1 MLVADAML
9 MAAGLGTRLRPF
21 TDVCPKAVLP
31 LLGVPMAQFAADAL
45 AEAGVAR
52 VVANL
57 HHHAQVAEA
66 DLRKL
71 DFQGADLQISDESDL
86 LLGSAGGIRK
96 ALPRFGGRPFFLL
109 NADVLMDLDLSA
121 LARAH
126 ARLRARHGVVM
137 TLAVLAVP
145 PPGGKYR
152 EIRVE
157 SSGLVS
163 GFGDVVEG
171 KPFFTGAAIL
181 EEEALKNVP
190 PEGPS
195 EFRDM
200 ILAPAIAAGRAGAF
214 VVNGLWRDV
223 GSPEL
228 WHRTHFDLLEKL
240 ETGALTSRLRRRL
253 DSANRRVAQGFWV
266 SRKAGTVCRM
276 QGTAPCYW
284 APGEGSFAA
293 PRELGPE
300 AVLYGSPASGVLAH
314 GIGFAGRWVQVSSGE
329 VF

>member
-1 MLVADAML
+1 MPVADAML

-31 LLGVPMAQFAADAL
+31 LLDVPMAQFACDAL
-45 AEAGVAR
+45 AVAGVTR
-52 VVANL
+52 VVANV
-57 HHHAQVAEA
+57 HHHARVAESE
-66 DLRKL
+66 LRKL
-71 DFQGADLQISDESDL
+71 DLHGAELLVSDESDL

-96 ALPRFGGRPFFLL
+96 ALPHFGGRPFFLL
-109 NADVLMDLDLSA
+109 NADVLMDLDLCA

-137 TLAVLAVP
+137 TLAILAVP

-152 EIRVE
+152 EIHVD

-181 EEEALKNVP
+181 EPEALRDVP

-195 EFRDM
+195 EFRDT
-200 ILAPAIAAGRAGAF
+200 ILAPAIAEGRAGAF
-214 VVNGLWRDV
+214 VVDGLWRDV

-240 ETGALTSRLRRRL
+240 ETGALSPRLRRRL
-253 DSANRRVAQGFWV
+253 DSANRRIAQGYWV
-266 SRKAGTVCRM
+266 SRRAEFICRV

-284 APGEGSFAA
+284 APGEISFTA

-300 AVLYGSPASGVLAH
+300 AVIYGSPSSASPLEY
-314 GIGFAGRWVQVSSGE
+314 GIGFAGRWVQVSG
-329 VF
+329 